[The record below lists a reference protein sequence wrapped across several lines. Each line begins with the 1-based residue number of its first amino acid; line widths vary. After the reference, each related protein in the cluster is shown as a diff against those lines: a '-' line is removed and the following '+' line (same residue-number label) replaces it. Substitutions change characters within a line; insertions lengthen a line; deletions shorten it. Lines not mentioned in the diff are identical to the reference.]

1 MEKTTYSGGCVCG
14 WVRYEALGPAEK
26 PHTCSCKTCQ
36 QHTGSLTAVWVEF
49 ARDRVKW
56 IGAGGAPSAF
66 RSSDYSSRAF
76 CPKCG
81 SSIGAIDDEPT
92 IALLVGGFD
101 DNDLEA
107 LLPLYHSYEDRK
119 PRWWYVS
126 STDSKSK

>member
-126 STDSKSK
+126 STDSESK